1 MGRNNKQVGG
11 NYEEDTICQ
20 CRMCPFCK
28 DRRTWSGC
36 WLSSKAVNHKK
47 YDVRVVLP
55 DYHCIDAK
63 WREQME
69 TLVTFPM
76 YLGWRMQTVTVKTLK
91 YEGIV
96 YYFIENNFY
105 FCGDSPYYD
114 MWVDIEKFS
123 YFSKA
128 VLEMLS
134 YLEFEPD
141 IIHCHDWQSSLVPV
155 FLKAFYCADPFYRN
169 IKTVMTIHNLKFQG
183 ITEIDRLK
191 DITGLPDD
199 MFTYDKLE
207 YNNSANLLKGGLVF
221 ADKITTV
228 SKTYAEEI
236 KQPEYGEG
244 LDSVLQHRSDDLCG
258 IVNGIDYDI
267 YNPSTDEYILCHYD
281 DKTFD
286 KGKKKNKASLQAKTG
301 LPKKRT
307 AFTLGIVSR
316 LTEQKGFALFSYM
329 MERLMKKPVQLYV
342 LGDGEEEYRNMFL
355 SYQEQYPDKVYV
367 QLDYTDEM
375 AKYIYA
381 GCDAILMPS
390 RFEPCGLCQLMS
402 LRYGAVPIIRKT
414 GGLKDTVSIYNPKS
428 KTGTGFGFTDYNAE
442 GFLDAI
448 LAALDV
454 YKKNPEEWKNLTAKG
469 MRKNYSWKA
478 SSRKYEKLYSDL

>member
-1 MGRNNKQVGG
+1 MKKILFASSEAVPFIKTGGLADVVGSLPKYFPK
-11 NYEEDTICQ
+11 NE
-20 CRMCPFCK
+20 
-28 DRRTWSGC
+28 
-36 WLSSKAVNHKK
+36 
-47 YDVRVVLP
+47 YDVRVVVP
-55 DYHCIDAK
+55 KYMCMDRKYTEEMK
-63 WREQME
+63 
-69 TLVTFPM
+69 LVTECQVQ
-76 YLGWRMQTVTVKTLK
+76 LNWRTQYAGVYERKEDGVTF
-91 YEGIV
+91 YFIDNE
-96 YYFIENNFY
+96 YYFA
-105 FCGDSPYYD
+105 GPAPYGQIYQD
-114 MWVDIEKFS
+114 AEKFA

-128 VLEMLS
+128 VLTILPEIG
-134 YLEFEPD
+134 FQPD

-183 ITEIDRLK
+183 ITEIERLK

-244 LDSVLQHRSDDLCG
+244 LDSVLQHRSTDLCG

-267 YNPSTDEYILCHYD
+267 YNPSTDEYIPCHYD
-281 DKTFD
+281 EKTFD
-286 KGKKKNKASLQAKTG
+286 KGKKKNKAALQAKAG

-329 MERLMKKPVQLYV
+329 MERLMKQPIQLYV

-355 SYQEQYPDKVYV
+355 SYQKQYPDKVYV
-367 QLDYTDEM
+367 QLNYTDEM

-442 GFLDAI
+442 GFLNAI

>member
-1 MGRNNKQVGG
+1 MKKILFASAECAPFVKTGGLGAVVGSLPKQ
-11 NYEEDTICQ
+11 
-20 CRMCPFCK
+20 
-28 DRRTWSGC
+28 
-36 WLSSKAVNHKK
+36 LNHKK

-316 LTEQKGFALFSYM
+316 LTEQ
-329 MERLMKKPVQLYV
+329 
-342 LGDGEEEYRNMFL
+342 
-355 SYQEQYPDKVYV
+355 YPDKVYV

-469 MRKNYSWKA
+469 MRKNYSWKV

>member
-1 MGRNNKQVGG
+1 M
-11 NYEEDTICQ
+11 
-20 CRMCPFCK
+20 
-28 DRRTWSGC
+28 
-36 WLSSKAVNHKK
+36 
-47 YDVRVVLP
+47 
-55 DYHCIDAK
+55 
-63 WREQME
+63 
-69 TLVTFPM
+69 
-76 YLGWRMQTVTVKTLK
+76 
-91 YEGIV
+91 
-96 YYFIENNFY
+96 
-105 FCGDSPYYD
+105 
-114 MWVDIEKFS
+114 
-123 YFSKA
+123 
-128 VLEMLS
+128 
-134 YLEFEPD
+134 
-141 IIHCHDWQSSLVPV
+141 PV

>member
-1 MGRNNKQVGG
+1 MKKILFASAECAPFVKTGGLGAVVGSLPKQ
-11 NYEEDTICQ
+11 
-20 CRMCPFCK
+20 
-28 DRRTWSGC
+28 
-36 WLSSKAVNHKK
+36 LNHKK

-244 LDSVLQHRSDDLCG
+244 LDSVLQHRSADLCG

-267 YNPSTDEYILCHYD
+267 YNPSTDEYIPCHYD
-281 DKTFD
+281 EKTFD
-286 KGKKKNKASLQAKTG
+286 KGKKKNKAALQAKAG

-316 LTEQKGFALFSYM
+316 LTEQKGFALVDYM
-329 MERLMKKPVQLYV
+329 MDELLSSGKFAIVA
-342 LGDGEEEYRNMFL
+342 LGTGEERYENMFRYYE
-355 SYQEQYPDKVYV
+355 SRYPDRLKANIMYS
-367 QLDYTDEM
+367 EE
-375 AKYIYA
+375 AAHRIYA
-381 GCDAILMPS
+381 ASDAFLMPS
-390 RFEPCGLCQLMS
+390 LFEPCGLSQLMS
-402 LRYGAVPIIRKT
+402 LRYGTVPVVRET
-414 GGLKDTVSIYNPKS
+414 GGLKDTVEPYNEYQH
-428 KTGTGFGFTDYNAE
+428 TGTGFTFSNYNAHE
-442 GFLDAI
+442 MRDSLLYAYQVFHENRTGWLDIARRGMEQ
-448 LAALDV
+448 
-454 YKKNPEEWKNLTAKG
+454 NFSWSSSAKE
-469 MRKNYSWKA
+469 
-478 SSRKYEKLYSDL
+478 YEKLYAKL

>member
-1 MGRNNKQVGG
+1 MEKTMKKILFASAECAPFVKTGGLGAVVGSLPKQ
-11 NYEEDTICQ
+11 
-20 CRMCPFCK
+20 
-28 DRRTWSGC
+28 
-36 WLSSKAVNHKK
+36 LNHKK
-47 YDVRVVLP
+47 YDVRVALP
-55 DYHCIDAK
+55 GYHCIDKK
-63 WREQME
+63 WRDQME
-69 TLVTFPM
+69 TVVTFPM
-76 YLGWRMQTVTVKTLK
+76 YLGWRMQTVTVKTLS
-91 YEGIV
+91 YEGII

-134 YLEFEPD
+134 YLDFEPD

-183 ITEIDRLK
+183 ITEIERLK

-267 YNPSTDEYILCHYD
+267 YNPSTDEYIPCHYD

-355 SYQEQYPDKVYV
+355 SYQEQYPD
-367 QLDYTDEM
+367 
-375 AKYIYA
+375 
-381 GCDAILMPS
+381 
-390 RFEPCGLCQLMS
+390 
-402 LRYGAVPIIRKT
+402 
-414 GGLKDTVSIYNPKS
+414 
-428 KTGTGFGFTDYNAE
+428 
-442 GFLDAI
+442 
-448 LAALDV
+448 
-454 YKKNPEEWKNLTAKG
+454 
-469 MRKNYSWKA
+469 
-478 SSRKYEKLYSDL
+478 